1 MIHVKRVYDAPDSG
15 DGERILVD
23 RMWPCGLSRKRAAV
37 DLWLKDLAPNNELR
51 RSFGHDPARW
61 AEFRKQ
67 YHPELQTSFRA
78 LEAIE
83 AYTRGEVVTLLFAER
98 DEDHNDAVAQREYLD
113 KWLKREFRRTM
124 NDRHFL
130 PTD

>member
-1 MIHVKRVYDAPDSG
+1 M
-15 DGERILVD
+15 
-23 RMWPCGLSRKRAAV
+23 
-37 DLWLKDLAPNNELR
+37 
-51 RSFGHDPARW
+51 
-61 AEFRKQ
+61 
-67 YHPELQTSFRA
+67 
-78 LEAIE
+78 E

-98 DEDHNDAVAQREYLD
+98 DEDHNGAVAQREYLD